1 MMPSSH
7 GHFEESRQGIGNMQ
21 AMSSTNCRSHVQFG
35 GFSPASRFSRKIKHA
50 GWVQKMAFGFT
61 EPALK
66 EDLG

>member
-7 GHFEESRQGIGNMQ
+7 GHFEELRQGIEFHKLPQ
-21 AMSSTNCRSHVQFG
+21 PCAVRWV
-35 GFSPASRFSRKIKHA
+35 SPASRFSRKIKHA